1 MVRDAA
7 HAAWLFP
14 IAEMCLQAEIGFAL
28 TDIAVGSMQHLQI
41 SRPIS
46 RFSLQPFSALVH
58 VIFHRY
64 VRMPDRLSYRIV
76 RSYKIMS
83 NQTSS

>member
-41 SRPIS
+41 SRPLSRPIS
-46 RFSLQPFSALVH
+46 RFSLQPFAL
-58 VIFHRY
+58 FDPGPR
-64 VRMPDRLSYRIV
+64 
-76 RSYKIMS
+76 
-83 NQTSS
+83 